1 MIPPLNDKT
10 CFIITGQLHDSTTVH
25 NLIQSFENIEH
36 KIISTWETE
45 NPVFLET
52 LMDHGFK
59 VLYNEVPEHINL
71 KNHSQHKDNI
81 ISANIQSYQIV
92 QGCKLAIQ
100 LGFENCVRTRTD
112 LVSNNYKLIL
122 ETIFPLLSED
132 KLVSL
137 SGITADMVSLPS
149 GKILGKTGFYLDYF
163 LFGKISQ
170 FIKYFDRILTQIHN
184 NGGPERGWIESYL
197 GKTTITSEDILSLF
211 TFCAQELQSTSA
223 VLMWHGRCDYE
234 LIHLYCN
241 PKFNKGIWY
250 NLTNT

>member
-1 MIPPLNDKT
+1 MNPLITDKT

-36 KIISTWETE
+36 KILSTWETE

-71 KNHSQHKDNI
+71 QNHTHHKDNTT
-81 ISANIQSYQIV
+81 SANIQSYQIV

-112 LVSNNYKLIL
+112 LVSNNYTLIL

-132 KLVSL
+132 KLVCL
-137 SGITADMVSLPS
+137 SGITFDTLSPES
-149 GKILGKTGFYLDYF
+149 GKSLAKTGFYLDYF
-163 LFGKISQ
+163 LFGKLSQ
-170 FIKYFDRILTQIHN
+170 FIKYFDRILTHIHN

-197 GKTTITSEDILSLF
+197 GKITISREDITSLF
-211 TFCAQELQSTSA
+211 TFCGQELQSTSA
-223 VLMWHGRCDYE
+223 VLMWYGRCDYE

-241 PKFNKGIWY
+241 PKFNRGIWY